1 MIKTIQIEL
10 SSLRSQLTGMMEY
23 WNMQNACPGI
33 PYYQQFVEFPGHLII
48 TMNRPGKHG
57 KFVKRRKENTW
68 HL

>member
-1 MIKTIQIEL
+1 MEL

-23 WNMQNACPGI
+23 WNNGI
-33 PYYQQFVEFPGHLII
+33 IGWRPSGKW
-48 TMNRPGKHG
+48 PGKHG